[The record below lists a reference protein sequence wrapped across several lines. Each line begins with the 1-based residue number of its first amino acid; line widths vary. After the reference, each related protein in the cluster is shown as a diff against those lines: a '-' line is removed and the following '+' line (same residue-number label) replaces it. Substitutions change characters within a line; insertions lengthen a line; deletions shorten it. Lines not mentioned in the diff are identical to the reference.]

1 VGWWISMV
9 KVIKQIKVD
18 DRQLALL
25 QQYKEQ
31 QFALKKEVHSDIFPA
46 LIEGLRQ
53 IRELEQ
59 NIAIIA
65 GAIASFTIPVV
76 NTSFVQV
83 KFLAYLALVFL
94 FTTICYAIYHLSEVT
109 TKEVNELSKQHSTY
123 NKLIDEVIDR
133 INTVIESGDVDKLVD
148 FDKQDVIARLD
159 ELKKT
164 PKPDKSL
171 DRLKLFLFI
180 ALGSLVLSFIP
191 MSGYLAVWHVGLQ
204 FFSLF
209 KINN

>member
-1 VGWWISMV
+1 MV
-9 KVIKQIKVD
+9 KVIKQVNVD

-31 QFALKKEVHSDIFPA
+31 QFALKKEIHSDIFPA

-123 NKLIDEVIDR
+123 SKLIDEVIDR
-133 INTVIESGDVDKLVD
+133 INTVIESGDVNKLVD
-148 FDKQDVIARLD
+148 FDQQDVLSRLD
-159 ELKKT
+159 ELKT
-164 PKPDKSL
+164 APKPDKSL
-171 DRLKLFLFI
+171 DRLRLLLFV
-180 ALGSLVLSFIP
+180 ALGLLALSFIP
-191 MSGYLAVWHVGLQ
+191 MSGYSTIWNIVLQ

-209 KINN
+209 KK